1 MLGQDLGVDALAP
14 FAVLRLALAPSL
26 PVGGQVRLEL
36 GEDQLDV
43 KEPLTVVDEVQ
54 EISVLLG
61 LADHL
66 DGVRVLEALVVVAEE
81 CHKLRV

>member
-1 MLGQDLGVDALAP
+1 MSMPSNRSPFSALHSRHRFQSVA
-14 FAVLRLALAPSL
+14 RS
-26 PVGGQVRLEL
+26 GSKL

-66 DGVRVLEALVVVAEE
+66 DGVRVLEALVVAERLE
-81 CHKLRV
+81 E